1 MIRVQVA
8 PSYGFCE
15 GVRRA
20 FALAEEAL
28 TQGGSVFLLGE
39 LIHNR
44 DAMAMLCEKGARIV
58 SSAEDIPPGAV
69 VVTRSHGIPRNLAEN
84 LSARGIRIVDTTCPK
99 VKRVQ
104 ILAKQLEKEGYRI
117 ILFGERSHPEVQ
129 ALLSYLEQDAIVI
142 SERNEWHRVFQ
153 KGPSCPVAVLAQT
166 TFPKSVFQEF
176 ANWVQENAFSWIR
189 VVPTICG
196 ETEVRQRQLEEFIA
210 RNPEDVVVVVG
221 GKHSANTRSLFVL
234 AQRRGIPVFWV
245 ENVRELGSLELP
257 RNRSF
262 FVVSGTS
269 TPDAVVTEVAAYL
282 KQWGTGR

>member
-1 MIRVQVA
+1 MTKVQIA

-28 TQGGSVFLLGE
+28 AQEDSVFLLGE

-44 DAMAMLCEKGARIV
+44 DAMTMLCAKGARIV
-58 SSAEDIPPGAV
+58 SSVEDIPACAV
-69 VVTRSHGIPRNLAEN
+69 VVTRSHGVPRDLAAS
-84 LSARGIRIVDTTCPK
+84 LSARGIRVVDTTCPK

-117 ILFGERSHPEVQ
+117 VLFGERSHPEVQ
-129 ALLSYLEQDAIVI
+129 ALLSYLREDAIVI
-142 SERNEWHRVFQ
+142 SERNEWQRVFQ
-153 KGPSCPVAVLAQT
+153 ENPSYPVAVLAQT
-166 TFPKSVFQEF
+166 TFPRSLFQEF
-176 ANWVQENAFSWIR
+176 VDWVRENAFSWIR
-189 VVPTICG
+189 VVPTLCD
-196 ETEVRQRQLEEFIA
+196 ETEMRQRQLEEFIV

-234 AQRRGIPVFWV
+234 AQKRGVLVFWV
-245 ENVRELGSLELP
+245 ENVQELRSLELP

-269 TPDAVVTEVAAYL
+269 TPDSIVTEVAAYL
-282 KQWGTGR
+282 RQWEAGK